1 MSWDLSGQSA
11 NLENALAGDAPY
23 RVGWFRFY
31 FDDQRWEWSD
41 EVQRMH
47 GYKPGS
53 ISPNTE
59 LVLSHKHP
67 EDRPAIAASLEDV
80 LANKKAF
87 STRHRIVDTGGKI
100 HEVVVVGDQ
109 LHDENGE
116 VVGTHGFYV
125 DVVPSAELQE
135 ELVTA
140 RLAEIAD
147 NRAAI
152 EQAKGMLMVIYG
164 IDDQAAF
171 NLLKWLSQEANLKLR
186 RLAEQIC
193 ADFRSAGAAL
203 VIQSE
208 FDQLLLTAR
217 LRVSDDDVEPAAAD

>member
-1 MSWDLSGQSA
+1 MSWDLNGQSA
-11 NLENALAGDAPY
+11 GLESALAGDAPQ

-31 FDDQRWEWSD
+31 FADRRWEWSD

-53 ISPNTE
+53 ISPTTE

-67 EDRPAIAASLEDV
+67 EDRPAIAASIEDV
-80 LANKKAF
+80 LTNKKAF
-87 STRHRIVDTGGKI
+87 STRHRIVDTGGNV
-100 HEVVVVGDQ
+100 HQVVVVGDQ
-109 LHDENGE
+109 LHDDTGE

-125 DVVPSAELQE
+125 DIAPRDQLQQELM
-135 ELVTA
+135 TA

-164 IDDQAAF
+164 IDDEAAF

-193 ADFRSAGAAL
+193 ADFRGAGPSL
-203 VIQSE
+203 ITQSE

-217 LRVSDDDVEPAAAD
+217 SRVIDGLDPAAAS